1 MPAARGGDEVW
12 KNVQV
17 PLYAAFVQQWLGLD
31 APPAIGYVNLPATL
45 NDVGFE
51 MWQDFTPERMDCAL
65 EWSRGVIGALRR
77 SVHWPPVVL
86 SGQEAG
92 YDDFAAMAPDGLDEA
107 VRGELIDEMKSI
119 AAAWSAERG
128 AA

>member
-1 MPAARGGDEVW
+1 VE
-12 KNVQV
+12 
-17 PLYAAFVQQWLGLD
+17 
-31 APPAIGYVNLPATL
+31 
-45 NDVGFE
+45 
-51 MWQDFTPERMDCAL
+51 
-65 EWSRGVIGALRR
+65 
-77 SVHWPPVVL
+77 L

-107 VRGELIDEMKSI
+107 VRGELIDEMKNI